1 MLNTVV
7 FLDQLIGNGIEKI
20 IGVPCSFL
28 GGLINEAENRGRY
41 EPFITEG
48 DA

>member
-20 IGVPCSFL
+20 IGVTCYFL
-28 GGLINEAENRGRY
+28 GWIINEAENSVMN
-41 EPFITEG
+41 
-48 DA
+48 